1 VLSCVYVINRPFV
14 CVCVYRPA
22 APLGRMW
29 ASSSAAAKLWNTL
42 FTSACPLFY
51 SEIC

>member
-1 VLSCVYVINRPFV
+1 VLSCVYVVTRHF
-14 CVCVYRPA
+14 VCVYRPA
-22 APLGRMW
+22 VPLGRMW